1 MFMRYLGGGVGHSTI
16 PRSSHDTSGR
26 EECVDMP
33 FEVEGILDGD
43 PWMPEA
49 GMDDL
54 GAPQTETTAAA
65 VQADQERGPNS
76 PENHNMD
83 VDEGIEGFAYED
95 EYDDDDEGEGDGD
108 EDEYDDED
116 EEFCVGPDLGAA
128 CF

>member
-54 GAPQTETTAAA
+54 GAPQTETTA
-65 VQADQERGPNS
+65 VQADQERGPNA
-76 PENHNMD
+76 PENDNMD